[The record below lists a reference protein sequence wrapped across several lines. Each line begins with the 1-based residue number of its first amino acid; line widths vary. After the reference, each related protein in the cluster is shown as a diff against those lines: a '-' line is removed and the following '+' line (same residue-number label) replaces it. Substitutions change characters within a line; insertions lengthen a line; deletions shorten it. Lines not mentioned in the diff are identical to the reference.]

1 MRDALRNLI
10 GSPGFDDMLV
20 MALLSSTATLDD
32 LIKDLIENVNDIF
45 ILL

>member
-1 MRDALRNLI
+1 
-10 GSPGFDDMLV
+10 MLV

-45 ILL
+45 ILI